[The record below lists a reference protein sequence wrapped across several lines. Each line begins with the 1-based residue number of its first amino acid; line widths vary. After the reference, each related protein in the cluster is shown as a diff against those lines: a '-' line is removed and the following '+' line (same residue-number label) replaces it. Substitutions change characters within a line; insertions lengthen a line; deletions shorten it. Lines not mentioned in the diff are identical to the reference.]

1 MDKYSLFNRGADQ
14 AEYII
19 YEHHQLPKTGYLQNF
34 TQSDVKDAFQ
44 KALDDMV
51 NGAFRLK
58 LLQTY

>member
-34 TQSDVKDAFQ
+34 TQSDVKDAF
-44 KALDDMV
+44 
-51 NGAFRLK
+51 
-58 LLQTY
+58 